1 MLEQI
6 FAGTGLGLLL
16 GLLIGLSGSPVVA
29 TVVGALSA
37 GLIAL
42 LGFTRKENTAPGK
55 IQMSASSLRL
65 GSFGFM
71 CSVALVAALFVRTND
86 LLSPPI
92 KTQVSRLTNAG
103 YSPADA
109 LRWVAL
115 KNVGTSVAWDQTGG
129 KKQTAVSVAS
139 SALMSSL
146 GDDDCQTF
154 DPARY
159 KNLTEHLK
167 YLNSRGGRYAD
178 FAHATL
184 NLDQKQQSAVLDATK
199 HLFCG
204 E

>member
-37 GLIAL
+37 GLVAL
-42 LGFTRKENTAPGK
+42 LGFTRKESTAPGK
-55 IQMSASSLRL
+55 IRMSASSLRL
-65 GSFGFM
+65 GSFGFV
-71 CSVALVAALFVRTND
+71 CSMALVAALFVRTND

-92 KTQVSRLTNAG
+92 KTQVSRLTSAG
-103 YSPADA
+103 YSSADA

-115 KNVGTSVAWDQTGG
+115 KNLGTSVAGGSTRG
-129 KKQTAVSVAS
+129 KKEVAVSVAS
-139 SALMSSL
+139 SALMSGL
-146 GDDDCQTF
+146 GDDYCPTF
-154 DPARY
+154 DPAKY
-159 KNLTEHLK
+159 KNLTEHVK

-178 FAHATL
+178 FANAL
-184 NLDQKQQSAVLDATK
+184 LALDQKQQSAVLDATK

-204 E
+204 D